1 MADFK
6 IGIMADS
13 LKLPFRESLQTAR
26 RLGADG
32 VQIYAVE
39 GEMAPENLNAA
50 ARAEKRRMIEDC
62 GLEVSAL
69 CGDLGGHGFTRR
81 DENPD
86 KIARSK
92 RIVDLALELGSRIVT
107 THIGVVPADVHSDVY
122 RVLQEACNELGE
134 YAEQNGARFAIETG
148 PEPAA
153 RLKAFLDSLDN
164 DGVAVN
170 FDPANLVM
178 CSGDDP
184 AAAVY
189 LLRDYIV
196 HTHAKD
202 GIRKIAV
209 DPRRIYAANFYGIPP
224 APAGAFEEVPLGEG
238 GVDWNAYLAA
248 LRDIGY
254 DGFLTVERECGEKP
268 AEDIG
273 RAVRFLKERI

>member
-1 MADFK
+1 MK
-6 IGIMADS
+6 IGAMIES
-13 LKLPFRESLQTAR
+13 FRLDFPEAAR
-26 RLGADG
+26 AAREAGADG
-32 VQIYAVE
+32 VQIYANGVVHAD
-39 GEMAPENLNAA
+39 MTA
-50 ARAEKRRMIEDC
+50 AEKREVRRILEGE
-62 GLEVSAL
+62 GLVLSAV
-69 CGDLGGHGFTRR
+69 CGDFGCEMFYRPESCRALIDREKLVMETALDLGT
-81 DENPD
+81 P
-86 KIARSK
+86 
-92 RIVDLALELGSRIVT
+92 IVT
-107 THIGVVPADVHSDVY
+107 THIGAVSEDETCPQYRTMQSVCKELADFADSV
-122 RVLQEACNELGE
+122 G
-134 YAEQNGARFAIETG
+134 GRFAVETG

-153 RLKAFLDSLDN
+153 LLKRFLDGLSSR
-164 DGVAVN
+164 GVSVN
-170 FDPANLVM
+170 LDPANLVM